1 VHNSVAY
8 FFDIND
14 MSKTIG
20 GFEKGSWDGIRGGR
34 IESEIDDM
42 VEGMARNGG
51 VPAWCVQAQGW

>member
-1 VHNSVAY
+1 MHNSVAY

-20 GFEKGSWDGIRGGR
+20 GFEKGSWDGVRGGR
-34 IESEIDDM
+34 IESKIDDM

-51 VPAWCVQAQGW
+51 VPVCCV

>member
-14 MSKTIG
+14 VSKTIA
-20 GFEKGSWDGIRGGR
+20 GFEKGSWDGVHGGC
-34 IESEIDDM
+34 IESKIDDM

-51 VPAWCVQAQGW
+51 MPAWCVQAQGW